1 MKKVVFKNSRSLSL
15 VGNFYSSDSKSIVII
30 SHALANDKSER
41 GKLDAIAEKL
51 NFSGFGILAF
61 DFSGCG
67 ESDDDTLTIAKEVD
81 DLKSAVVFV
90 KSKGYEKIG
99 LFGHSIGALVSLKC
113 YSPEINSMVLWSPI
127 TNKVQYKWEEKLT
140 KEQLAELKEKDYY
153 TRTRTNAIRL
163 IYRIDKEML
172 KEREEVNPEEL
183 LKGVRC
189 PILII
194 QGTEDKSV
202 PVEDSKNAINF
213 LSRESCL
220 EIVEG
225 ANHDFKNHVNTMVEL
240 TNEWFKKHLI

>member
-127 TNKVQYKWEEKLT
+127 TNKVQYKWEEKLS
-140 KEQLAELKEKDYY
+140 KEQIKEINEKGYY
-153 TRTRTNAIRL
+153 TRLRTNAIRL
-163 IYRIDKEML
+163 VYKIDKKML
-172 KEREEVNPEEL
+172 DERELIDQKEL
-183 LKGVRC
+183 LTKVLC
-189 PILII
+189 PVLII
-194 QGTEDKSV
+194 CGTEDKNV
-202 PVEDSKNAINF
+202 PIEDSKNALKL
-213 LSRESCL
+213 LSKESKL
-220 EIVEG
+220 EIVKG
-225 ANHDFKNHVNTMVEL
+225 ANHDFDNHFQLIVEL
-240 TNEWFKKHLI
+240 SNDWFLKHLV